1 VQVVGYDNDRQA
13 WLYKQSWGPGFAM
26 GGFAWVA
33 YKAPGVCD
41 RQYTFGLT
49 FIPDQQVWPPIP
61 LQPAPSRPG
70 CFLYTAQP
78 GDSAAGLAAR
88 LGLDTKG
95 LTQLLADNVDSVRNP
110 GKLPPGA
117 LIRVC
122 GITRRMQPAAPA
134 STPVGPPPAAAAAAA
149 AGAKKTSTR
158 ADSPNKDG

>member
-13 WLYKQSWGPGFAM
+13 WLYKQSWGPRFAM
-26 GGFAWVA
+26 GGYAWVA
-33 YKAPGVCD
+33 YNVRGVCRPD
-41 RQYTFGLT
+41 DTWGLT
-49 FIPDQQVWPPIP
+49 FTPEREVWPPVP

-95 LTQLLADNVDSVRNP
+95 LTQLLADNVAHMRNP

-117 LIRVC
+117 VIRVC
-122 GITRRMQPAAPA
+122 GITRPMQPASA

-149 AGAKKTSTR
+149 GAKRTSTR
-158 ADSPNKDG
+158 ADRANKDG